1 MAPRFLAF
9 LATKIAYET
18 NKPGRYARPR
28 HAVLRDRSRP
38 LDPLMVPRRR
48 CLLYS
53 CSCGC
58 LSRVDH
64 VQAAAAAR
72 VGRAAAA
79 LAGCRCASRRH
90 LEPRLDPAPSRGG
103 GSAGTFSDP
112 RFRAACAPSV
122 QCGQAAGRRV
132 ARPLL
137 ATSPRI
143 GSRRSEPWTGTR
155 GVGPFR
161 RYAPCGMTAC
171 ASLLWT
177 LGSRGAPRRRRA
189 PGPARGRDDRAPES
203 RMTGGRSSRSW

>member
-1 MAPRFLAF
+1 VAPRFLAF

-90 LEPRLDPAPSRGG
+90 LEPQLDPATLRDG

-112 RFRAACAPSV
+112 SFRAACAPSV
-122 QCGQAAGRRV
+122 QCVVRQ
-132 ARPLL
+132 P
-137 ATSPRI
+137 
-143 GSRRSEPWTGTR
+143 
-155 GVGPFR
+155 
-161 RYAPCGMTAC
+161 
-171 ASLLWT
+171 
-177 LGSRGAPRRRRA
+177 GAELR
-189 PGPARGRDDRAPES
+189 
-203 RMTGGRSSRSW
+203 GRSSRHRQGSGRGDTILGLVPVESVFSAVTRIAG